1 MTMTIMHN
9 DASMTTLG
17 ILNKNSSSLA
27 KDLKKVSSGM
37 KLTSAGDDAS
47 GYAISERMRAQ
58 IRSLAQDTRNTQ
70 NGTALLKVAEGAV
83 SSTVDILRTLK
94 AKAIDAANDTNTDTD
109 RATLQKELDQSADQ
123 IDDNALVTFNGKYLV
138 DGSHNR
144 KIAATKTARTNEM
157 LSTATTGTTAFTAMA
172 DRNGESLAIQSGD
185 TVTMNWVKQ
194 GETHSVSVDGIGT
207 TEDLL
212 EKANAAMGAS
222 VTSATRK
229 KWTINGVSTYDANEV
244 LRDVDLTISCDI
256 DTVKGT
262 HATPSGMG
270 FSVNAIRSSLLSYM
284 NKFANQTG
292 QLTSA
297 SDMAKVFF
305 KNVTFKEYGMPQYDG
320 TDAGKKAVDEFIA
333 KYRADVAY
341 TDSTIVVEEPWPD
354 SYFDR
359 VPSVVYKLEFTGL
372 KAADGA
378 PLYINYGWRQGDGG
392 YMVGFEYMPLA
403 GLTESDWMAFNPM
416 KNQFPGIEIWS
427 DPVIESE
434 EEYLEAK
441 GEGAVFEPMT
451 RNGSE
456 LGDDG
461 TGGTVT
467 TADGKN
473 AVTIT
478 AYPSGLGG
486 QVAGLTFKVTDSQ
499 GKVRR
504 SATEKLNAFDE
515 SIRAENASEDNAL
528 VIHTG
533 TKANQNVKV
542 YLTDMRT
549 EALGLKSS
557 TGATISIGT
566 QTAANAA
573 INVLDTA
580 VQKALDEQ
588 TRIGAYESRLD
599 FTAQNLTTA
608 EENVT
613 ASESTI
619 RDADMAKE
627 MTSYMKHNVLLQAS
641 QSMLA
646 QANQTSSNALSLLQ
660 G

>member
-144 KIAATKTARTNEM
+144 KLAATKTARTNEM
-157 LSTATTGTTAFTAMA
+157 LSTSTTGTTAFTDMA
-172 DRNGESLAIQSGD
+172 DRNGQSLAIQSGD
-185 TVTMNWVKQ
+185 TVTMSWVKQ
-194 GETHSVSVDGIGT
+194 GETHSVSVDGTGT
-207 TEDLL
+207 IEDLL
-212 EKANAAMGAS
+212 EKANE
-222 VTSATRK
+222 TSNANAKSTTIK
-229 KWTINGVSTYDANEV
+229 TWTINGVSTTDESQV
-244 LRDVDLTISCDI
+244 LRGVVLVW
-256 DTVKGT
+256 DTSQQSLDGRVMTAARLNAIKNSLESYLNNFS
-262 HATPSGMG
+262 SGMS
-270 FSVNAIRSSLLSYM
+270 SVAAASYL
-284 NKFANQTG
+284 KG
-292 QLTSA
+292 
-297 SDMAKVFF
+297 
-305 KNVTFKEYGMPQYDG
+305 VTFVYNGKNYRDMMPYYREAAYASISVSERDENHGGLKVGEFYG
-320 TDAGKKAVDEFIA
+320 A
-333 KYRADVAY
+333 
-341 TDSTIVVEEPWPD
+341 DSTIRDEQYWLT
-354 SYFDR
+354 FDR
-359 VPSVVYKLEFTGL
+359 ILSSSGETLYTVLLQREQKWGL
-372 KAADGA
+372 FYPQSEDDLR
-378 PLYINYGWRQGDGG
+378 LYDPR
-392 YMVGFEYMPLA
+392 LRA
-403 GLTESDWMAFNPM
+403 
-416 KNQFPGIEIWS
+416 FPGLEDYKDPIEVTTQEVK
-427 DPVIESE
+427 DGNEPEN
-434 EEYLEAK
+434 
-441 GEGAVFEPMT
+441 VFEATT
-451 RNGSE
+451 RNGSN

-478 AYPSGLGG
+478 AFPSGLDG

-542 YLTDMRT
+542 YLTDMRS

-557 TGATISIGT
+557 TGKTISIGT
-566 QTAANAA
+566 QAQANAA

-599 FTAQNLTTA
+599 FTTQNLTTA
-608 EENVT
+608 EENVR

-627 MTSYMKHNVLLQAS
+627 MTSYMKESVLLQAS

-646 QANQTSSNALSLLQ
+646 QSNQTSSNVLSLLQ
-660 G
+660 

>member
-1 MTMTIMHN
+1 MTIMHN

-144 KIAATKTARTNEM
+144 KLAATKTARTNEM
-157 LSTATTGTTAFTAMA
+157 LSTSTTGTTAFTDMA
-172 DRNGESLAIQSGD
+172 DRNGQSLAIQSGD
-185 TVTMNWVKQ
+185 TVTMSWVKQ
-194 GETHSVSVDGIGT
+194 GETHSVSVDGTGT
-207 TEDLL
+207 IEDLL
-212 EKANAAMGAS
+212 EKANE
-222 VTSATRK
+222 TSNANAKSTTIK
-229 KWTINGVSTYDANEV
+229 TWTINGVSTTDESQV
-244 LRDVDLTISCDI
+244 LRGVVLVW
-256 DTVKGT
+256 DTSQQSLDGRVMTAARLNAIKNSLESYLNNFS
-262 HATPSGMG
+262 SGMS
-270 FSVNAIRSSLLSYM
+270 SVAAASYL
-284 NKFANQTG
+284 KG
-292 QLTSA
+292 
-297 SDMAKVFF
+297 
-305 KNVTFKEYGMPQYDG
+305 VTFVYNGKNYRDMMPYYREAAYASISVSERDENHGGLKVGEFYG
-320 TDAGKKAVDEFIA
+320 A
-333 KYRADVAY
+333 
-341 TDSTIVVEEPWPD
+341 DSTIRDEQYWLT
-354 SYFDR
+354 FDR
-359 VPSVVYKLEFTGL
+359 ILSSSGETLYTVLLQREQKWGL
-372 KAADGA
+372 FYPQSEDDLR
-378 PLYINYGWRQGDGG
+378 LYDPR
-392 YMVGFEYMPLA
+392 LRA
-403 GLTESDWMAFNPM
+403 
-416 KNQFPGIEIWS
+416 FPGLEDYKDPIEVTTQEVK
-427 DPVIESE
+427 DGNEPEN
-434 EEYLEAK
+434 
-441 GEGAVFEPMT
+441 VFEATT
-451 RNGSE
+451 RNGSN

-478 AYPSGLGG
+478 AFPSGLDG

-542 YLTDMRT
+542 YLTDMRS

-557 TGATISIGT
+557 TGKTISIGT
-566 QTAANAA
+566 QAQANAA

-599 FTAQNLTTA
+599 FTTQNLTTA
-608 EENVT
+608 EENVR

-627 MTSYMKHNVLLQAS
+627 MTSYMKESVLLQAS

-646 QANQTSSNALSLLQ
+646 QSNQTSSNVLSLLQ
-660 G
+660 

>member
-144 KIAATKTARTNEM
+144 KISATKTARTNEM
-157 LSTATTGTTAFTAMA
+157 LSTSTTGTTAFTDMA
-172 DRNGESLAIQSGD
+172 DRNGQSLAIQSSD
-185 TVTMNWVKQ
+185 TVTMSWVKQ
-194 GETHSVSVDGIGT
+194 GETHSVSVDGTGTIEDLIAKANSNSITTT
-207 TEDLL
+207 TE
-212 EKANAAMGAS
+212 
-222 VTSATRK
+222 
-229 KWTINGVSTYDANEV
+229 TITTYTVNGVSTTDKNKIF
-244 LRDVDLTISCDI
+244 TGQFS
-256 DTVKGT
+256 
-262 HATPSGMG
+262 MG
-270 FSVNAIRSSLLSYM
+270 QNGEYTSAGINAITTSLKDFV
-284 NKFANQTG
+284 NTFTG
-292 QLTSA
+292 ENLLG
-297 SDMAKVFF
+297 DNIYPVM
-305 KNVTFKEYGMPQYDG
+305 ER
-320 TDAGKKAVDEFIA
+320 GK
-333 KYRADVAY
+333 
-341 TDSTIVVEEPWPD
+341 
-354 SYFDR
+354 
-359 VPSVVYKLEFTGL
+359 SVYIRGTGL
-372 KAADGA
+372 KPISSLAKTYLVGSTAENAAYTNTQYLWIWKGKDPDSDNDIYDFLVTFTAYDSNQQYIHMDWGGNTG
-378 PLYINYGWRQGDGG
+378 PLDVIPWNKDY
-392 YMVGFEYMPLA
+392 
-403 GLTESDWMAFNPM
+403 
-416 KNQFPGIEIWS
+416 PGIEWAL
-427 DPVIESE
+427 DPIDEKTETVTKTEGE
-434 EEYLEAK
+434 ETFEAT
-441 GEGAVFEPMT
+441 T

-461 TGGTVT
+461 SGNIVT
-467 TADGKN
+467 TAEGKN

-478 AYPSGLGG
+478 ADPDGLDG
-486 QVAGLTFKVTDSQ
+486 QVAGLTFCVTDSE
-499 GKVRR
+499 GNVKRA
-504 SATEKLNAFDE
+504 ATEKLNAFDE
-515 SIRAENASEDNAL
+515 SIRAENASEDHAL

-533 TKANQNVKV
+533 TRANQNVKV
-542 YLTDMRT
+542 HLTDMRS

-557 TGATISIGT
+557 TGKTISIGT
-566 QTAANAA
+566 QAQANAA

-599 FTAQNLTTA
+599 FTTQNLTTA
-608 EENVT
+608 EENVR

-627 MTSYMKHNVLLQAS
+627 MTSYMKESVLLQAS

-646 QANQTSSNALSLLQ
+646 QSNQTSSNVLSLLQ
-660 G
+660 